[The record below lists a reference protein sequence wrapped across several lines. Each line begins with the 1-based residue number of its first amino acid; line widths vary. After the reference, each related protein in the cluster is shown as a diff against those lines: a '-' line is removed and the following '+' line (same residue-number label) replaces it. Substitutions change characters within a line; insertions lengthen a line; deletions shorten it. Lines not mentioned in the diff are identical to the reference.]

1 MVNMYHATVSP
12 RRHPYPQ
19 VGLLM
24 AQWTLV
30 GYDGSAHVCEETV
43 DAERSVPW
51 AILLT
56 VLTVG
61 GTGYAFILALTF
73 VQVCVG
79 QDQGVG

>member
-1 MVNMYHATVSP
+1 
-12 RRHPYPQ
+12 
-19 VGLLM
+19 M

-51 AILLT
+51 AIVTT
-56 VLTVG
+56 VLGVG

-73 VQVCVG
+73 VKV
-79 QDQGVG
+79 GVG